1 MVASMSAMNLPVIT
15 PRERQAGGCCDAVV
29 EPDLGHEA
37 AAELATLV
45 KALADPTRLRIVDAL
60 RKCAPEA
67 ICQCELLPLFEMSQ
81 PALSKHL
88 KVLIN
93 AGVIGSERRGLWAYY
108 FLTPH
113 ALDGVSAWLSKTTG
127 EDAR

>member
-1 MVASMSAMNLPVIT
+1 MVRLVTATELPVIS
-15 PRERQAGGCCDAVV
+15 PRERQAGGCCAAIVQ
-29 EPDLGHEA
+29 PDLSADA
-37 AAELATLV
+37 AVRLATLV

-60 RKCAPEA
+60 RKSAPEA

-93 AGVIGSERRGLWAYY
+93 AGIIGTERRGLWAYY
-108 FLTPH
+108 FVLPDATKEF
-113 ALDGVSAWLSKTTG
+113 SAWLS
-127 EDAR
+127 